1 MNLTI
6 LTSLSFRR
14 KAETVITTTSL
25 LFYLEFERADILRT
39 KVKAIAR
46 MAVMFKNL
54 KQNSEIL
61 LEIKEMA
68 PDGKIPLGLLMKGR
82 PAIKD

>member
-6 LTSLSFRR
+6 LISLSFRR

-54 KQNSEIL
+54 K
-61 LEIKEMA
+61 
-68 PDGKIPLGLLMKGR
+68 
-82 PAIKD
+82 

>member
-6 LTSLSFRR
+6 LISLSFRR